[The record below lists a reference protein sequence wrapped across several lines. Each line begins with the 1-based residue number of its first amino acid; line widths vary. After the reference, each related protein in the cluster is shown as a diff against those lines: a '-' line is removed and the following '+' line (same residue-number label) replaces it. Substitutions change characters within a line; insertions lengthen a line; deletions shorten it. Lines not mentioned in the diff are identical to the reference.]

1 MFHEIIHFV
10 LFSCRLQPGSVR
22 LTGGSTAQ
30 EGRIE
35 LCVQTSPG
43 VSIWGSVCNVQ
54 SYGVAEVVCRGLNYS
69 RSGIEIGALCT
80 LNNILIF

>member
-1 MFHEIIHFV
+1 MQYIMFLKCSMK
-10 LFSCRLQPGSVR
+10 LFILYSFLVGCQPGSVR

-69 RSGIEIGALCT
+69 RSGIEKLFV
-80 LNNILIF
+80 L

>member
-1 MFHEIIHFV
+1 MSQ
-10 LFSCRLQPGSVR
+10 LLYTGCQPGSVR

-43 VSIWGSVCNVQ
+43 VSVWGSVCNVQ
-54 SYGVAEVVCRGLNYS
+54 SYSYGVAEVVCGGLNYS
-69 RSGIEIGALCT
+69 RSGIEKQC
-80 LNNILIF
+80 IFPEL